1 LGSGFD
7 VVYARF
13 LLTHLKDPLG
23 ALTAMRQAL
32 RPGGVL
38 AVEDIDVAGSFC
50 HPDCAAFRRHVELY
64 TLAARRV
71 GADPNIGPRLPGLLA
86 AVGLAG
92 VGMNVVQP
100 AGIEGEV
107 KLVIP
112 VTMENIAD
120 AVVAAGLA
128 PRAEVEQVVTELY
141 EVARD
146 TRTVLSL
153 PRVVQAWGYRAAG
166 GESK

>member
-1 LGSGFD
+1 
-7 VVYARF
+7 
-13 LLTHLKDPLG
+13 
-23 ALTAMRQAL
+23 MRGTDL
-32 RPGGVL
+32 WTL
-38 AVEDIDVAGSFC
+38 AVIA
-50 HPDCAAFRRHVELY
+50 
-64 TLAARRV
+64 
-71 GADPNIGPRLPGLLA
+71 
-86 AVGLAG
+86 GLAG

-100 AGIEGEV
+100 AGVEGEV

-128 PRAEVEQVVTELY
+128 SRAEVEQVIAELY

-153 PRVVQAWGYRAAG
+153 PRIVQAWGYQAAG
-166 GESK
+166 DGAELDRPA